1 MSPETNKPRK
11 RQRYCENEEEVE
23 DQHNSSQSETESS
36 FSDTFNL
43 LQSTIA
49 NLCSLL
55 KRKDEKIMLL
65 EQQQQKEEQKNN
77 YQNELPSIGNMEKTD
92 SLLQKE
98 EEIRALQIKVS
109 HLEST
114 IQKEKTLRKEHEDLL
129 FSQSAK
135 LTEATRQ
142 QQLQQQNNQTTT
154 AVLFREEISRLQLEL
169 NQEKEKY
176 QNVVLT
182 CTQLKEALRKKT
194 QKSDAADLLELKL
207 KRETEKCQ
215 NMEIECNRLRE
226 VLSHKTRNA
235 DVSESHE
242 QENYSLISIKE
253 EDMSYDNSSF
263 KHRNYSEERGEGGPG
278 FLTQQVNTYAFKH
291 KNEEDDESANRLRE
305 LLTKI
310 RQALERSVLKHIQ
323 KNIQYLPTS
332 PPSGTGLKSLIDLL
346 SNIKERPFPM
356 KLLEAMHTI
365 RAYGNMAVH
374 DGRLPSR
381 EQVEKDFNTFKRLE
395 EDFEI
400 RYNGRLGVY

>member
-1 MSPETNKPRK
+1 MSSQFSSSSSSRAFGSSFNHGPLDNFFNRDATFPKTTTVVSQSMSPETNKPRK

-23 DQHNSSQSETESS
+23 DQHNSSQSETELS

-92 SLLQKE
+92 SLFQKE

-114 IQKEKTLRKEHEDLL
+114 IQKEETLRKEHEDLL

-142 QQLQQQNNQTTT
+142 QQLQQQNNQKTT

-194 QKSDAADLLELKL
+194 QKSDAAD
-207 KRETEKCQ
+207 TAGAY
-215 NMEIECNRLRE
+215 N
-226 VLSHKTRNA
+226 
-235 DVSESHE
+235 
-242 QENYSLISIKE
+242 
-253 EDMSYDNSSF
+253 
-263 KHRNYSEERGEGGPG
+263 
-278 FLTQQVNTYAFKH
+278 LT
-291 KNEEDDESANRLRE
+291 
-305 LLTKI
+305 
-310 RQALERSVLKHIQ
+310 
-323 KNIQYLPTS
+323 
-332 PPSGTGLKSLIDLL
+332 LL
-346 SNIKERPFPM
+346 S
-356 KLLEAMHTI
+356 
-365 RAYGNMAVH
+365 
-374 DGRLPSR
+374 
-381 EQVEKDFNTFKRLE
+381 DFSQ
-395 EDFEI
+395 
-400 RYNGRLGVY
+400 